1 MECNHAR
8 FDSIENNFTTGLRD
22 IRPLFTVEPIGNP
35 DEPATSKDGHV
46 MIGPTGQVRTPLLAF
61 SMIPYTAGL
70 GASIRD
76 SVICYMKAALG
87 LSANSVRGI
96 LQQHGWH
103 ATGAGNGRQCVVQP
117 SDEFTLY
124 GPNGI
129 HMYLVFESMEPSVN
143 IIVEKLPQF
152 KPGK

>member
-61 SMIPYTAGL
+61 SMIPY
-70 GASIRD
+70 
-76 SVICYMKAALG
+76 AALG

-129 HMYLVFESMEPSVN
+129 HMYLVYESMEPSVK